1 MVFWTGD
8 EWIIVGGLSKKAHVD
23 TPIPPTDGYDNA
35 NIKINYIKKTKE
47 LLIDKE
53 EIIEFN
59 RNQSNTSNKI
69 NTQNPPQYNPVKQE
83 RLANKNFTPLTN
95 KNYDKFKQKVR
106 DIEVKT
112 EGDKVDQ
119 EETKELTQKEKDK
132 LAQEEYNIKI
142 YEFYQQN

>member
-69 NTQNPPQYNPVKQE
+69 NTQNPPQYNPVK
-83 RLANKNFTPLTN
+83 
-95 KNYDKFKQKVR
+95 
-106 DIEVKT
+106 
-112 EGDKVDQ
+112 
-119 EETKELTQKEKDK
+119 
-132 LAQEEYNIKI
+132 
-142 YEFYQQN
+142 